1 MLNIDLNALARMGHL
16 FIRLW
21 DVFRIGRFDRKAL
34 KTFQNTPQPSN
45 RTRVT
50 ALTELH
56 SENNEASMGISAPH
70 IADQLKLL
78 VSMLVRMMMGPT
90 GTIAKRVPSAIIA
103 VFPAIDVLT
112 IGFVLT
118 SSFSDTML
126 FSVTNQR

>member
-1 MLNIDLNALARMGHL
+1 MRFLESFNISKPGEFINGGILVELFAFRIPYNAGSGNMLNIDLNALARMGHL

-56 SENNEASMGISAPH
+56 PENNEGQHGDFCAAYRG
-70 IADQLKLL
+70 
-78 VSMLVRMMMGPT
+78 
-90 GTIAKRVPSAIIA
+90 
-103 VFPAIDVLT
+103 LT
-112 IGFVLT
+112 
-118 SSFSDTML
+118 
-126 FSVTNQR
+126 